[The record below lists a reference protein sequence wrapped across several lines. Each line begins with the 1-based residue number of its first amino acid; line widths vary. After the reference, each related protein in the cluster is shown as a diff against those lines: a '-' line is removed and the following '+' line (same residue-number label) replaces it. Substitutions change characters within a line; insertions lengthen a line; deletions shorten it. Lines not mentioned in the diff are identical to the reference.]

1 MNARLTALLVPVLA
15 PLLTVPP
22 TELDDGW
29 TGVLDE
35 ASFAALH
42 ELKDGEAPEL
52 RGEDVEVG
60 GMDAYVSKP
69 AYGEPLGGVIVI
81 HEWWGLNEHV
91 KHWADRLA
99 SDGYVALAVD
109 LYDGVVATTRDD
121 AMAAMRGVDGDAARE
136 KLLAA
141 HEYLSSA
148 DGLAAERTAC
158 IGWCCGGGWS
168 RETAIAEPELDA
180 GVIYYGRLVT
190 DVERLGQ
197 IEASMLGVFGNED
210 RGIPPSA
217 VEEFAEAM
225 DAAGKDLTLRQY
237 DANHAFANPS
247 SARYDAENASAAWGE
262 TRAFLYEHL
271 QPEFGEGSINGG
283 QRVLEA
289 IDLDG
294 WDEAAR
300 SQFTV
305 IVREVDGG
313 AKCTVSALRG
323 DGGGLARNLNRWRS
337 QMGEG
342 DMSSDD
348 IDALPTIPLLGRLA
362 PSIRITGTFR
372 GMRVDPIEDAAMLCA
387 VATLD
392 DETVFVKL
400 VGPRE
405 AVDAQREQFA
415 AFCRG
420 LR

>member
-1 MNARLTALLVPVLA
+1 
-15 PLLTVPP
+15 
-22 TELDDGW
+22 
-29 TGVLDE
+29 
-35 ASFAALH
+35 
-42 ELKDGEAPEL
+42 EL
-52 RGEDVEVG
+52 RGEEVEVG
-60 GMDAYVSKP
+60 GMDAYLSTP
-69 AYGEPLGGVIVI
+69 TYGEPLGGVLVI

-109 LYDGVVATTRDD
+109 LYDGVVATTRDG
-121 AMAAMRGVDGDAARE
+121 AMEAMRGVDKEAARE

-141 HEYLSSA
+141 HEYLVSG
-148 DGLAAERTAC
+148 DGAGVERTAC
-158 IGWCCGGGWS
+158 IGWCFGGGWS
-168 RETAIAEPELDA
+168 LETAIAEPELDA

-217 VEEFAEAM
+217 VEEFADAM
-225 DAAGKDLTLRQY
+225 ESAGKDLTLRQY

-247 SARYDAENASAAWGE
+247 SGRYDAENASAAWSE

-271 QPEFGEGSINGG
+271 QPAFGDGSIGGG

-294 WDEAAR
+294 WTDADR

-313 AKCTVSALRG
+313 ARCTVSALGG
-323 DGGGLARNLNRWRS
+323 DGGGLAPNLNRWRA
-337 QMGEG
+337 QLGAGEL
-342 DMSSDD
+342 SDD
-348 IDALPTIPLLGRLA
+348 EIDALPTLPLLGRLA
-362 PSIRITGTFR
+362 PSIRIEGTFR
-372 GMRVDPIEDAAMLCA
+372 GMRGDPIEDAAMLGA
-387 VATLD
+387 VATLES
-392 DETVFVKL
+392 ETVFVKL